1 MNYRPIRRSLVPLA
15 FGSCLRVPNLPSN
28 QNKKGDVR
36 IHAHRLQKS
45 ELRDL
50 SRRRNVLGG
59 RTLLAVDDVEFDLL
73 TFGQRLEALALN
85 GAEMDEHIA
94 TVATLDESKTLGII
108 EPLYGSGLTCHN

>member
-1 MNYRPIRRSLVPLA
+1 MA

-45 ELRDL
+45 ELKDL

-59 RTLLAVDDVEFDLL
+59 RTLLAVDDVEFAQLP
-73 TFGQRLEALALN
+73 FGQSLEALALN
-85 GAEMDEHIA
+85 GAEMDEHVA
-94 TVATLDESKTLGII
+94 TVATLDEPKTLGII
-108 EPLYGSGLTCHN
+108 EPLYGSDLTCHS